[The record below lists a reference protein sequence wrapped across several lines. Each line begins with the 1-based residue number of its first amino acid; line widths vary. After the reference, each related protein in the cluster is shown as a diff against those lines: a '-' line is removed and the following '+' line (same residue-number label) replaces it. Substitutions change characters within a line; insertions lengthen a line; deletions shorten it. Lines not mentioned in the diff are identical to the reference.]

1 MGNPF
6 DPFNLILFLI
16 AVVGFIRLR
25 MILGR
30 RTGNEDPL
38 RQNKYA
44 SRVSADIESLTKSK
58 QKNQPKTKDDVLLF
72 LSDEFPAFNKVG
84 FVDGASNAYEMILKN
99 YADGDLKPIKNI
111 ISKDVYNGFNEAI
124 NERKNKNKRLVN
136 ELIAFDKADI
146 IEAKIERKSA
156 LLTVEFYS
164 RIITYVTDENDQVIE
179 GSKDNPV
186 SVIDQWTFK
195 KALKDKSPSWQLIS
209 TQSET

>member
-44 SRVSADIESLTKSK
+44 SRVSADIESLTKPKEKKSL
-58 QKNQPKTKDDVLLF
+58 KTKEDILLF
-72 LSDEFPAFNKVG
+72 LSSEIPGFSSES

-99 YADGDLKPIKNI
+99 YADGNLKTIKNI
-111 ISKDVYNGFNEAI
+111 ISKDVYDGFNEAKKQI
-124 NERKNKNKRLVN
+124 KNKNKRLVN
-136 ELIAFDKADI
+136 ELIAFDKSDI
-146 IEAKIERKSA
+146 IDAKIERKNV

-164 RIITYVTDENDQVIE
+164 RIITYVLDENDQIIE
-179 GSKDNPV
+179 GSKDNPI

-209 TQSET
+209 TQSES

>member
-38 RQNKYA
+38 KQNKYA

-72 LSDEFPAFNKVG
+72 LSDEFPAFNKEG

>member
-44 SRVSADIESLTKSK
+44 SRVSADIESLTKPKEKKSL
-58 QKNQPKTKDDVLLF
+58 KTKEDILLF
-72 LSDEFPAFNKVG
+72 LSSEIPGFSSDS

-99 YADGDLKPIKNI
+99 YADGNLKTIKNI
-111 ISKDVYNGFNEAI
+111 ISKDVYDSFNEAI
-124 NERKNKNKRLVN
+124 KERKNKNKQLVN
-136 ELIAFDKADI
+136 ELIAFDKSDI
-146 IEAKIERKSA
+146 IDAKIERKNV

-164 RIITYVTDENDQVIE
+164 RIITYVLDENDQIIE
-179 GSKDNPV
+179 GSKDNPI

-209 TQSET
+209 TQSES

>member
-44 SRVSADIESLTKSK
+44 SRVSADIESLTQSK

-72 LSDEFPAFNKVG
+72 LSDEFPAFNKEG

-111 ISKDVYNGFNEAI
+111 ISKDVYSGFNEAI
-124 NERKNKNKRLVN
+124 NERKSKNKRLVN

>member
-44 SRVSADIESLTKSK
+44 SRVSSDIESLTKPKEKKSL
-58 QKNQPKTKDDVLLF
+58 KTKEDILLF
-72 LSDEFPAFNKVG
+72 LSSEIPGFSSES

-99 YADGDLKPIKNI
+99 YADGNLKTIKNI
-111 ISKDVYNGFNEAI
+111 ISKDVYDGFNEAI
-124 NERKNKNKRLVN
+124 KERKSKNKRLVN
-136 ELIAFDKADI
+136 ELIAFDKSDI
-146 IEAKIERKSA
+146 IDAKIERKNV

-164 RIITYVTDENDQVIE
+164 RIITYVLDENDQIIE
-179 GSKDNPV
+179 GSKDNPI

-209 TQSET
+209 TQSES

>member
-44 SRVSADIESLTKSK
+44 SRVSADIESLTKPKEKKSL
-58 QKNQPKTKDDVLLF
+58 KTKEDILLF
-72 LSDEFPAFNKVG
+72 LNTEIPG
-84 FVDGASNAYEMILKN
+84 FSSESFLDGASNAYEMILKN
-99 YADGDLKPIKNI
+99 YADGNLKTIKNI
-111 ISKDVYNGFNEAI
+111 ISKDVYDGFNEAI
-124 NERKNKNKRLVN
+124 KERKNKNKRLVN
-136 ELIAFDKADI
+136 ELIAFDKSDI
-146 IEAKIERKSA
+146 INAKIERKNA

-164 RIITYVTDENDQVIE
+164 RIITYVLDENDQIIE
-179 GSKDNPV
+179 GNKNNPI

-209 TQSET
+209 TQSES

>member
-44 SRVSADIESLTKSK
+44 SRVSADIESLTKPKEKKSL
-58 QKNQPKTKDDVLLF
+58 KTKEDILLF
-72 LSDEFPAFNKVG
+72 LSSEIPGFSSES

-99 YADGDLKPIKNI
+99 YADGNLKTIKNI
-111 ISKDVYNGFNEAI
+111 ISKDVYDGFNEAI
-124 NERKNKNKRLVN
+124 KERKNKNKQLVN
-136 ELIAFDKADI
+136 ELIAFDKSDI
-146 IEAKIERKSA
+146 IDAKIERKNV

-164 RIITYVTDENDQVIE
+164 RIITYVLDENDQIIE
-179 GSKDNPV
+179 GSKDNPI

-195 KALKDKSPSWQLIS
+195 KVLKDKSPSWQLIS
-209 TQSET
+209 TQSES

>member
-6 DPFNLILFLI
+6 DPLNLILFLI

-38 RQNKYA
+38 SQNKYA
-44 SRVSADIESLTKSK
+44 SRVSADIEALSKSR
-58 QKNQPKTKDDVLLF
+58 QKKQPKNKDDVLQF
-72 LSDEFPAFNKVG
+72 LSNEFPEFNKES
-84 FVDGASNAYEMILKN
+84 FIDGASNAYEMILKD
-99 YADGDLKPIKNI
+99 YADGDLKSIKNI
-111 ISKDVYNGFNEAI
+111 ISKDVYDGFNEAI
-124 NERKNKNKRLVN
+124 IERKNNNKKLVN
-136 ELIAFDKADI
+136 ELIAFDKSDI
-146 IEAKIERKSA
+146 IGAKIERKSA

-164 RIITYVTDENDQVIE
+164 RIITYVLDENNQFIE
-179 GSKDNPV
+179 GSKDNPI

-209 TQSET
+209 TQSEI

>member
-44 SRVSADIESLTKSK
+44 SRVSADIESLTKPKEKKSL
-58 QKNQPKTKDDVLLF
+58 KTKEDILLF
-72 LSDEFPAFNKVG
+72 LRSEIPGFSSES

-99 YADGDLKPIKNI
+99 YADGNLKTIKNI
-111 ISKDVYNGFNEAI
+111 ISKDVYDGFNEAI
-124 NERKNKNKRLVN
+124 KERKNKNKRLVN
-136 ELIAFDKADI
+136 ELIAFDKSDI
-146 IEAKIERKSA
+146 IDAKIERKNV

-164 RIITYVTDENDQVIE
+164 RIITYVLDENDQFIE
-179 GSKDNPV
+179 GSKDNPI

-209 TQSET
+209 TQSES

>member
-44 SRVSADIESLTKSK
+44 SRVSADIESLTKPKEKKSL
-58 QKNQPKTKDDVLLF
+58 KTKEDILLF
-72 LSDEFPAFNKVG
+72 LNTEIPGFSSES

-99 YADGDLKPIKNI
+99 YADGNLKTIKNI
-111 ISKDVYNGFNEAI
+111 ISKDVYDGFNEAI
-124 NERKNKNKRLVN
+124 KERKSKNKRLVN
-136 ELIAFDKADI
+136 ELIAFDKSDI
-146 IEAKIERKSA
+146 IDAKIERKNV

-164 RIITYVTDENDQVIE
+164 RIITYVLDENDQIIE
-179 GSKDNPV
+179 GSKDNPL

-209 TQSET
+209 TQSES

>member
-6 DPFNLILFLI
+6 DPLNLILFLI

-38 RQNKYA
+38 SQNKYA
-44 SRVSADIESLTKSK
+44 SRVSADIEALSKSRQMK
-58 QKNQPKTKDDVLLF
+58 QPKNKDDVLQF
-72 LSDEFPAFNKVG
+72 LSNEFPEFNKES
-84 FVDGASNAYEMILKN
+84 FIDGASNAYEMILKD
-99 YADGDLKPIKNI
+99 YADGDLKSIKNI
-111 ISKDVYNGFNEAI
+111 ISKDVYDGFNEAI
-124 NERKNKNKRLVN
+124 IERKNNNKKLVN
-136 ELIAFDKADI
+136 ELIAFDKSDI
-146 IEAKIERKSA
+146 IGAKIERKSA

-164 RIITYVTDENDQVIE
+164 RIITYVLDENNQVIE
-179 GSKDNPV
+179 GSKDNPI

-209 TQSET
+209 TQSEI

>member
-44 SRVSADIESLTKSK
+44 SRVSADIESLTKPKEKKSL
-58 QKNQPKTKDDVLLF
+58 KTKEDILLF
-72 LSDEFPAFNKVG
+72 LSSEIPGFSSES

-99 YADGDLKPIKNI
+99 YADGNLKTIKNI
-111 ISKDVYNGFNEAI
+111 ISKDVYDGFNEEI
-124 NERKNKNKRLVN
+124 KERKNKNKRLVN
-136 ELIAFDKADI
+136 ELIAFDKSDI
-146 IEAKIERKSA
+146 IDAKIERKNV

-164 RIITYVTDENDQVIE
+164 RIITYVLDENDQIIE
-179 GSKDNPV
+179 GSKDNPI

-209 TQSET
+209 TQSES

>member
-44 SRVSADIESLTKSK
+44 SRVSADIESLTKPKEKKSL
-58 QKNQPKTKDDVLLF
+58 KTKEDILLF
-72 LSDEFPAFNKVG
+72 LGSEIPG
-84 FVDGASNAYEMILKN
+84 FKTESFLDGASNAYEMILKN
-99 YADGDLKPIKNI
+99 YADGNLKTIKNI
-111 ISKDVYNGFNEAI
+111 ISKDVYDGFNEAI

-136 ELIAFDKADI
+136 EVIAFDKSDI
-146 IEAKIERKSA
+146 IDAKIERKSA

-164 RIITYVTDENDQVIE
+164 RIITYVLDENDQIIE
-179 GSKDNPV
+179 GSKDNPI

-209 TQSET
+209 TQSES

>member
-44 SRVSADIESLTKSK
+44 SRVSADIESLTKPKEKKSL
-58 QKNQPKTKDDVLLF
+58 KTKEDILLF
-72 LSDEFPAFNKVG
+72 LSSEIPGFSSES

-99 YADGDLKPIKNI
+99 YADGNLKTIKNI
-111 ISKDVYNGFNEAI
+111 ISKDVYDCFNEAI
-124 NERKNKNKRLVN
+124 KERKNKNKRLVN
-136 ELIAFDKADI
+136 ELIAFDKSDI
-146 IEAKIERKSA
+146 IDAKIERKNV

-164 RIITYVTDENDQVIE
+164 RIITYVLDENDQIIE
-179 GSKDNPV
+179 GSKDNPI

-209 TQSET
+209 TQSES

>member
-44 SRVSADIESLTKSK
+44 SRVSADIESLTKPKEKKSL
-58 QKNQPKTKDDVLLF
+58 KTKEDILLF
-72 LSDEFPAFNKVG
+72 PSSEIPGFSSES

-99 YADGDLKPIKNI
+99 YADGNLKTIKNI
-111 ISKDVYNGFNEAI
+111 ISKDVYDGFNEAI
-124 NERKNKNKRLVN
+124 KERKNKNKRLVN
-136 ELIAFDKADI
+136 ELIAFDKSDI
-146 IEAKIERKSA
+146 IDAKIERKNV

-164 RIITYVTDENDQVIE
+164 RIITYVLDENDQIIE
-179 GSKDNPV
+179 GSKDNPI

-209 TQSET
+209 TQSES

>member
-44 SRVSADIESLTKSK
+44 SRVSADIESLTKPKEKKSL
-58 QKNQPKTKDDVLLF
+58 KNKEDILLF
-72 LSDEFPAFNKVG
+72 LSNEVPG
-84 FVDGASNAYEMILKN
+84 FRTKTFLDGASNAYEMILKN
-99 YADGDLKPIKNI
+99 YADGNLKTIKNI
-111 ISKDVYNGFNEAI
+111 ISKDVYDGFNEAI
-124 NERKNKNKRLVN
+124 KERKNKNKQLVN
-136 ELIAFDKADI
+136 ELIAFDKSDI
-146 IEAKIERKSA
+146 IDAKIERKNV

-164 RIITYVTDENDQVIE
+164 RIITYVLDENDQIIE

-209 TQSET
+209 TQSES

>member
-44 SRVSADIESLTKSK
+44 SRVSADIESLTKPKEKKSL
-58 QKNQPKTKDDVLLF
+58 KTKEDILLF
-72 LSDEFPAFNKVG
+72 LSSEIPGFSSES

-99 YADGDLKPIKNI
+99 YADGNLKTIKNI
-111 ISKDVYNGFNEAI
+111 ISKDVYDGFNEVI
-124 NERKNKNKRLVN
+124 KERKNKNKRLVN
-136 ELIAFDKADI
+136 ELIAFDKSDI
-146 IEAKIERKSA
+146 IDAKIERKNV

-164 RIITYVTDENDQVIE
+164 RIITYVLDENDQIIE
-179 GSKDNPV
+179 GSKDNPI

-209 TQSET
+209 TQSES

>member
-44 SRVSADIESLTKSK
+44 SRVSADIESLTKPKEKKSL
-58 QKNQPKTKDDVLLF
+58 KTKEDILLF
-72 LSDEFPAFNKVG
+72 LSSEIPGFSSES

-99 YADGDLKPIKNI
+99 YADGNLKTIKNI
-111 ISKDVYNGFNEAI
+111 ISKDVYDGFNEAI
-124 NERKNKNKRLVN
+124 KERKNKNKQLVN
-136 ELIAFDKADI
+136 ELIAFDKSDI
-146 IEAKIERKSA
+146 IDAKIERKNV

-164 RIITYVTDENDQVIE
+164 RIITYVLDENDQIIE

-195 KALKDKSPSWQLIS
+195 KVLKDKSPSWQLIS
-209 TQSET
+209 TQSES

>member
-58 QKNQPKTKDDVLLF
+58 QKISLKQKMMFYYFCLTNFQHLTKR
-72 LSDEFPAFNKVG
+72 G
-84 FVDGASNAYEMILKN
+84 F
-99 YADGDLKPIKNI
+99 
-111 ISKDVYNGFNEAI
+111 
-124 NERKNKNKRLVN
+124 R
-136 ELIAFDKADI
+136 
-146 IEAKIERKSA
+146 
-156 LLTVEFYS
+156 
-164 RIITYVTDENDQVIE
+164 
-179 GSKDNPV
+179 
-186 SVIDQWTFK
+186 
-195 KALKDKSPSWQLIS
+195 
-209 TQSET
+209 

>member
-72 LSDEFPAFNKVG
+72 LSDEFPAFNKEG

-99 YADGDLKPIKNI
+99 YADGDLKTIKNI

>member
-44 SRVSADIESLTKSK
+44 SRVSADIESLTKPKEKKSL
-58 QKNQPKTKDDVLLF
+58 KTKEDILLF
-72 LSDEFPAFNKVG
+72 LSSEIPGFSSES

-99 YADGDLKPIKNI
+99 YADGNLKTIKNI
-111 ISKDVYNGFNEAI
+111 ISKDVYDGFNEAI
-124 NERKNKNKRLVN
+124 KERENKNKRLVN
-136 ELIAFDKADI
+136 ELIAFDKSDI
-146 IEAKIERKSA
+146 IDAKIERKNV

-164 RIITYVTDENDQVIE
+164 RIITYVLDENDQIIE
-179 GSKDNPV
+179 GSKDNPI

-209 TQSET
+209 TQSES

>member
-6 DPFNLILFLI
+6 DPLNLILFLI

-38 RQNKYA
+38 SQNKYA
-44 SRVSADIESLTKSK
+44 SRVSADIEALSKSR
-58 QKNQPKTKDDVLLF
+58 QKKQPKNKDDVLQF
-72 LSDEFPAFNKVG
+72 LSNEFPEFNKES
-84 FVDGASNAYEMILKN
+84 FIDGASNAYEMILKD
-99 YADGDLKPIKNI
+99 YADGDLKSIKNI
-111 ISKDVYNGFNEAI
+111 ISKDVYDGFNEAI
-124 NERKNKNKRLVN
+124 IERKNNNKKLVN
-136 ELIAFDKADI
+136 ELIAFDKSDI
-146 IEAKIERKSA
+146 IGAKIERKSA

-164 RIITYVTDENDQVIE
+164 RIITYVLDENNQVIE
-179 GSKDNPV
+179 GSKDNPI

-209 TQSET
+209 TQSEI

>member
-44 SRVSADIESLTKSK
+44 SRVSADIESLTKPKEKKSL
-58 QKNQPKTKDDVLLF
+58 KTKEDILLF
-72 LSDEFPAFNKVG
+72 LSSEIPGFSSES

-99 YADGDLKPIKNI
+99 YADGNLKTIKNI
-111 ISKDVYNGFNEAI
+111 ISKDVYDGFNEAI
-124 NERKNKNKRLVN
+124 KERKSKNKRLVN
-136 ELIAFDKADI
+136 ELIAFDKSDI
-146 IEAKIERKSA
+146 IDAKIERKNV

-164 RIITYVTDENDQVIE
+164 RIITYVLDENDQIIE
-179 GSKDNPV
+179 GSNCLLYTSDAA
-186 SVIDQWTFK
+186 D
-195 KALKDKSPSWQLIS
+195 
-209 TQSET
+209 E

>member
-72 LSDEFPAFNKVG
+72 LSDEFPAFNKES

-124 NERKNKNKRLVN
+124 NERKSKNKRLVN

-209 TQSET
+209 NQSET

>member
-38 RQNKYA
+38 KQNKYA

-72 LSDEFPAFNKVG
+72 LSDEFPAFNKEG

-111 ISKDVYNGFNEAI
+111 ISKDVYSGFNEAI
-124 NERKNKNKRLVN
+124 NERKSKNKRLVN

>member
-72 LSDEFPAFNKVG
+72 LSDEFPAFNKEG

-111 ISKDVYNGFNEAI
+111 ISKDVYSGFNEAI
-124 NERKNKNKRLVN
+124 NERKSKNKRLVN

>member
-44 SRVSADIESLTKSK
+44 SRVSADIESLTKPKEKKSL
-58 QKNQPKTKDDVLLF
+58 KTKEDILLF
-72 LSDEFPAFNKVG
+72 LSNEISGFSSES

-99 YADGDLKPIKNI
+99 YADGNLKTIKNI
-111 ISKDVYNGFNEAI
+111 ISKDVYDGFNEAI
-124 NERKNKNKRLVN
+124 KERKNKNKRLVN
-136 ELIAFDKADI
+136 ELIAFDKSDI
-146 IEAKIERKSA
+146 IDAKIERKNV

-164 RIITYVTDENDQVIE
+164 RIITYVLDENDQIIE
-179 GSKDNPV
+179 GSKDNPI

-209 TQSET
+209 TQSES

>member
-44 SRVSADIESLTKSK
+44 SRVSADIESLTKPKEKKSL
-58 QKNQPKTKDDVLLF
+58 KTKEDILLF
-72 LSDEFPAFNKVG
+72 LSSEIPGFSSES

-99 YADGDLKPIKNI
+99 YADGNLKTIKNI
-111 ISKDVYNGFNEAI
+111 ISKDVYEGFNEAI
-124 NERKNKNKRLVN
+124 KERKSKNKRLVN
-136 ELIAFDKADI
+136 ELIAFDKSDI
-146 IEAKIERKSA
+146 IDAKIERKNV

-164 RIITYVTDENDQVIE
+164 RIITYVLDENDQIIE
-179 GSKDNPV
+179 GSKDNPI

-209 TQSET
+209 TQSES

>member
-72 LSDEFPAFNKVG
+72 LSDEFPAFNKEG

>member
-72 LSDEFPAFNKVG
+72 LSEEFPAFNKVG
-84 FVDGASNAYEMILKN
+84 FVDGVSNAYEMILKN

-195 KALKDKSPSWQLIS
+195 KAFKDKSPSWQLIS

>member
-1 MGNPF
+1 MC
-6 DPFNLILFLI
+6 
-16 AVVGFIRLR
+16 IRDR
-25 MILGR
+25 
-30 RTGNEDPL
+30 
-38 RQNKYA
+38 
-44 SRVSADIESLTKSK
+44 
-58 QKNQPKTKDDVLLF
+58 
-72 LSDEFPAFNKVG
+72 
-84 FVDGASNAYEMILKN
+84 
-99 YADGDLKPIKNI
+99 
-111 ISKDVYNGFNEAI
+111 
-124 NERKNKNKRLVN
+124 NERKSKNKRLVN

>member
-44 SRVSADIESLTKSK
+44 SRVSADIESLTKPKEKKSL
-58 QKNQPKTKDDVLLF
+58 KTKEDILLF
-72 LSDEFPAFNKVG
+72 LSSEIPGFNTES
-84 FVDGASNAYEMILKN
+84 FLDGASNAYEMILKN
-99 YADGDLKPIKNI
+99 YADGNLKTIKNI
-111 ISKDVYNGFNEAI
+111 ISKDVYDGFNEAI
-124 NERKNKNKRLVN
+124 KERKSKNKRLVN
-136 ELIAFDKADI
+136 ELIAFDKSDI
-146 IEAKIERKSA
+146 IDAKIERKNV

-164 RIITYVTDENDQVIE
+164 RIITYVLDENDQIIE
-179 GSKDNPV
+179 GSKDNPI

-209 TQSET
+209 TQSES

>member
-44 SRVSADIESLTKSK
+44 SRVSADIESLTKPKEKKSL
-58 QKNQPKTKDDVLLF
+58 KTKEDILLF
-72 LSDEFPAFNKVG
+72 LSSEIPGFSSES

-99 YADGDLKPIKNI
+99 YADGNLKTIKNI
-111 ISKDVYNGFNEAI
+111 ISKDVYDGFNEAI
-124 NERKNKNKRLVN
+124 KERKSKNKRLVN
-136 ELIAFDKADI
+136 ELIAFDKSDI
-146 IEAKIERKSA
+146 IDAKIERKNV

-164 RIITYVTDENDQVIE
+164 RIITYVLDENDQIIE
-179 GSKDNPV
+179 GSKDNPI

-209 TQSET
+209 TQSES